1 MKSLKKITL
10 SDIAI
15 VLTVTIWVI
24 VLVYILSN
32 TKIVY

>member
-15 VLTVTIWVI
+15 VLAVTIWAIGMI
-24 VLVYILSN
+24 VLIYM
-32 TKIVY
+32 